1 MRHNLDGRR
10 SLWLAAAAVIAAFS
24 GLFTSFTAAKAQA
37 VAPDATTR
45 QQILRSAGAKT
56 AVYTSGSGPYYIEFR
71 SRYAWD
77 YGHTYIVHGRV
88 GETPTKASVAGLSP
102 VGDDATAWVIGHYV
116 PVPAETGWTDGD
128 LEDKYVTSR
137 YRVLMSKEEYDRVLA
152 HIQQLQAQSHMW
164 SAELY
169 NCNAFV
175 ADVARYMGL
184 SVPSST
190 LIYPKIFVN
199 HLRMLNTGHPDA
211 NDTLVADNVKEMSNP
226 TRDGRAMIT
235 NHIYT
240 IGPDGQPRSAVV
252 AGVPAT
258 SSPKVTIGALRVSN
272 NKPAGAATSA
282 APSQ

>member
-1 MRHNLDGRR
+1 MQNRLRDWGHPAR
-10 SLWLAAAAVIAAFS
+10 LWGFVALLILTGV
-24 GLFTSFTAAKAQA
+24 GLSPASAQNSNKPVVRPA
-37 VAPDATTR
+37 NAR
-45 QQILRSAGAKT
+45 T
-56 AVYTSGSGPYYIEFR
+56 AVVTSGSGPYYIEFR

-128 LEDKYVTSR
+128 LEDKYVSAR
-137 YRVLMSKEEYDRVLA
+137 YRVLMSKDEYDRNVA
-152 HIQQLQAQSHMW
+152 HIRELQASSHMW

-175 ADVARYMGL
+175 ADVAKFMGL
-184 SVPSST
+184 KVPSST

-199 HLRMLNTGHPDA
+199 HMRMLNTGHPEA
-211 NDTLVADNVKEMSNP
+211 ADTLVSDNVKEMSNP

-235 NHIYT
+235 TGVHT
-240 IGPDGQPRSAVV
+240 IRPDGTPTTAQ
-252 AGVPAT
+252 AT
-258 SSPKVTIGALRVSN
+258 PSPSVTIGAVHVSN
-272 NKPAGAATSA
+272 GTANPPASEHS
-282 APSQ
+282 P